1 MAWYYILL
9 LVAYFGTII
18 SLVAVVL
25 SENRNPVKSL
35 AWITVLLT
43 VPVVGFILY
52 IFFGRSLKNT
62 RMITRRN
69 RRRLRRRGVMH
80 HIDPWKTTMSAQSR
94 QTARMIQ
101 SMAGVPLYEGS
112 TVDVFTNGRD
122 KFQSLFADLV
132 VARHYILLQY
142 YIIDGDETGRCLA
155 DILIDKARSGVKV
168 RVIYDHIGSIN
179 TKKAFFRRMSDAG
192 IEIYPFFRVTFPVF
206 ATRINWRNHR
216 KIVVI
221 DGNVGYIGGM
231 NVADRYVRPT
241 WRDTHLRIKGP
252 AVAGLQYAFA
262 VDWSFM
268 GRQLISDE
276 PELSCMSA
284 GTSHYMQLLTSGPT
298 SHWSDIAMVYTEAIG
313 KATDRVYIQ
322 TPYFLPTDTLLRV
335 LQAAALSKVDVRIM
349 IPEKSDSR
357 ILTLASASYIEECL
371 RSGIKIYLYQPGMLH
386 AKTVIIDNEIV
397 SVGSTNFDFRSFE
410 HNFECNMFIYSKDV
424 NEQLVKTFVRDMAD
438 CRRVNPGEWKC
449 RPKPQKFK
457 ESLTRLLS
465 PVL

>member
-9 LVAYFGTII
+9 LIAYFGTIV
-18 SLVAVVL
+18 SLIAVIL

-69 RRRLRRRGVMH
+69 RRRLRRRGATRHVD
-80 HIDPWKTTMSAQSR
+80 INRTNLPPECR
-94 QTARMIQ
+94 QTAKMIQ
-101 SMAGVPLYEGS
+101 SMAGVPIYEGS
-112 TVDVFTNGRD
+112 TVEVLTNGRD
-122 KFQSLFADLV
+122 KFNALFRDLAE
-132 VARHYILLQY
+132 ARLYILLQY
-142 YIIDGDETGRCLA
+142 YIIDDDATGNRLA
-155 DILIDKARSGVKV
+155 DILIDRANNGVKV
-168 RVIYDHIGSIN
+168 RIIYDHIGSIN
-179 TKKAFFRRMSDAG
+179 TKKAYFKRMSDAG
-192 IEIYPFFRVTFPVF
+192 IEVYPFFRVTFPRF

-221 DGNVGYIGGM
+221 DGHTGYIGGM
-231 NVADRYVRPT
+231 NVANRYISET
-241 WRDTHLRIKGP
+241 WRDTHLRIVGP
-252 AVAGLQYAFA
+252 AVTGLQYAFA

-268 GRQLISDE
+268 GKPLISNA
-276 PELSCMSA
+276 PEMPSCNLA
-284 GTSHYMQLLTSGPT
+284 GAHYIQLLTSGPT
-298 SHWSDIAMVYTEAIG
+298 SHWSNIAMVYTELIG
-313 KATDRVYIQ
+313 KATERIYIQ

-349 IPEKSDSR
+349 MPEKSDSR

-371 RSGIKIYLYQPGMLH
+371 RAGIKIYLYKPGMLH
-386 AKTVIIDNEIV
+386 AKTIVIDNEIV

-410 HNFECNMFIYSKDV
+410 HNFESNAFIYSTDV
-424 NEQLVKTFVRDMAD
+424 NSKMANIFLADIEQ
-438 CRRVNPGEWKC
+438 CRRVNPGEWKR
-449 RPKPQKFK
+449 RPTSHKMQ

-465 PVL
+465 PIL

>member
-1 MAWYYILL
+1 MAWYYLL
-9 LVAYFGTII
+9 LLIAYFGTII

-43 VPVVGFILY
+43 VPVFGFVLY

-101 SMAGVPLYEGS
+101 AMAGVPLYEGS

-122 KFQSLFADLV
+122 KFQALFADLG
-132 VARHYILLQY
+132 AATHYILLQY
-142 YIIDGDETGRCLA
+142 YIIDGDETGRRLA

-231 NVADRYVRPT
+231 NVADRYVSPT
-241 WRDTHLRIKGP
+241 WRDTHLRIQGP
-252 AVAGLQYAFA
+252 AVSGLQYAFA

-276 PELSCMSA
+276 PEQSCKL

-298 SHWSDIAMVYTEAIG
+298 STWSDIAMVYTEAIG

-371 RSGIKIYLYQPGMLH
+371 RSGIKIYLYRSGMLH
-386 AKTVIIDNEIV
+386 AKTVIIDDEIV

-410 HNFECNMFIYSKDV
+410 HNFECNMFIYSKEV
-424 NEQLVKTFVRDMAD
+424 NEQLAKTFVRDMAD

>member
-1 MAWYYILL
+1 MAWYYVLL
-9 LVAYFGTII
+9 LIAYFGTII

-43 VPVVGFILY
+43 VPVFGFVLY
-52 IFFGRSLKNT
+52 VFFGRSLKNT

-80 HIDPWKTTMSAQSR
+80 HLDPWKTSMSATCR

-112 TVDVFTNGRD
+112 SVDVFTNGCD
-122 KFQSLFADLV
+122 KFKALFADL
-132 VARHYILLQY
+132 AAAEHYILLQY
-142 YIIDGDETGRCLA
+142 YIIDGDETGQRLA
-155 DILIDKARSGVKV
+155 DILIDRARNGVKV
-168 RVIYDHIGSIN
+168 RIIYDHIGSIN
-179 TKKAFFRRMSDAG
+179 TKKAFFRRMSEAG
-192 IEIYPFFRVTFPVF
+192 IEVYPFFRVTFPVF

-216 KIVVI
+216 KIVVV

-231 NVADRYVRPT
+231 NVADRYVDPT
-241 WRDTHLRIKGP
+241 WRDTHLRIVGP

-268 GRQLISDE
+268 GRQLISDQ
-276 PELSCMSA
+276 PQPA
-284 GTSHYMQLLTSGPT
+284 GNRNAPHFMQLLTSGPT

-313 KATDRVYIQ
+313 KATGRVFIQ

-349 IPEKSDSR
+349 IPRKSDSR
-357 ILTLASASYIEECL
+357 ILTFASYSYIEECL
-371 RSGIKIYLYQPGMLH
+371 SAGIKIYLYQPGMLH
-386 AKTVIIDNEIV
+386 AKTVIIDDEIV

-410 HNFECNMFIYSKDV
+410 HNFESNMFIYSREV
-424 NEQLVKTFVRDMAD
+424 NARLADTFFAD
-438 CRRVNPGEWKC
+438 LASCRRVNPGEWKR
-449 RPKPQKFK
+449 RPMPQKAK

>member
-1 MAWYYILL
+1 MAWYYIVLIA
-9 LVAYFGTII
+9 AYLGTII

-43 VPVVGFILY
+43 VPVFGFILY

-62 RMITRRN
+62 RMITRCN
-69 RRRLRRRGVMH
+69 RRRLRRRGANKQ
-80 HIDPWKTTMSAQSR
+80 HIDPGKTSLSPQSC
-94 QTARMIQ
+94 QVARMVHT
-101 SMAGVPLYEGS
+101 MAGVPLYEGGS
-112 TVDVFTNGRD
+112 IDVFTNGNE
-122 KFQSLFADLV
+122 KFNSLFADLS
-132 VARHYILLQY
+132 AAKRYILLQY
-142 YIIDGDETGRCLA
+142 YIIDDDKTGNRLA
-155 DILIDKARSGVKV
+155 DLLIERASQGVSV
-168 RVIYDHIGSIN
+168 RIIYDHIGSIN
-179 TKKAFFRRMSDAG
+179 TKNTFFKRMSEAG
-192 IEIYPFFRVTFPVF
+192 IEVFPFFRVNFPLF

-221 DGNVGYIGGM
+221 DGNIGYIGGM
-231 NVADRYVRPT
+231 NVADRYVST
-241 WRDTHLRIKGP
+241 WRDTHLRITGP

-268 GRQLISDE
+268 GRPLISDE
-276 PELSCMSA
+276 PLPMPKSE
-284 GTSHYMQLLTSGPT
+284 TPYYMQLLTSGPT
-298 SHWSDIAMVYTEAIG
+298 SQWSNIAMAYTEAIG

-335 LQAAALSKVDVRIM
+335 LQSAALSKVDVRIM
-349 IPEKSDSR
+349 IPAKSDSR

-371 RSGIKIYLYQPGMLH
+371 RAGIKIYLYQPGMLH
-386 AKTVIIDNEIV
+386 AKTVIIDDEIV

-410 HNFECNMFIYSKDV
+410 HNFESNAFIYSKDV
-424 NEQLVKTFVRDMAD
+424 NALLSKIFMSDQSQ
-438 CRRVNPGEWKC
+438 CCRVNAAEWKR
-449 RPKPQKFK
+449 RPRLQKTK